1 MEGDLDR
8 AEQSQQDKQQSDND
22 HENADDLSDLSG
34 YRLIDL
40 ECLTLGNALKNAHR
54 CKRVSD
60 AWVINFSFRKR
71 AYFIQIDF

>member
-1 MEGDLDR
+1 MEGDLDQ

-40 ECLTLGNALKNAHR
+40 ECLGNALKNAHR
-54 CKRVSD
+54 CK
-60 AWVINFSFRKR
+60 KGK
-71 AYFIQIDF
+71 